1 MEKSAHRILGRLK
14 TPPKSTSL
22 PEPIVPVNEVSTEL
36 LKIAGRL
43 EEAGLAEPASR
54 LTALAEKVSEND
66 RLLTVEEAAKWLNCG
81 RRTLDNLIATRRIPA
96 FLIGGR
102 YRIDK
107 HQVLKETK
115 LNS

>member
-1 MEKSAHRILGRLK
+1 MEKSARPVFDRLK
-14 TPPKSTSL
+14 RPQEPTTL
-22 PEPIVPVNEVSTEL
+22 AEPIVPVNEVSTEL

-43 EEAGLAEPASR
+43 EEAGLEEPASR

-66 RLLTVEEAAKWLNCG
+66 RLLTVAEAAKWLGCG

-115 LNS
+115 LGS